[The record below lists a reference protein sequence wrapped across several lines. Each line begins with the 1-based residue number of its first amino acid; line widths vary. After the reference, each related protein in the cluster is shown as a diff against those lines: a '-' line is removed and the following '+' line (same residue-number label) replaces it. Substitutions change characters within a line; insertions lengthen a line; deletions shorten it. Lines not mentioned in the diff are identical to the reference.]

1 MGEEGVGGGEE
12 GSSSTSTSIA
22 SFSSASTSSAS
33 ASASTFYEKVTLEQ
47 AIHNRLANFF
57 DKRGASGD
65 SRPCGPHDMV
75 PIYMSVFGIGKEELR
90 DERFL
95 GRLRRSGL
103 GGSVSR

>member
-12 GSSSTSTSIA
+12 GSSSASTSIA
-22 SFSSASTSSAS
+22 SFSSASTSS

-57 DKRGASGD
+57 DKWGASGD

-75 PIYMSVFGIGKEELR
+75 PIYVSVLGIGKEELR